1 MIFEVTTTIFNFFSA
16 GNSIKCWK
24 YYHCLKNCLKRL
36 KVVWEKL
43 NLGFSVVQGLG
54 MNVLLCKSCFYFC
67 LFFLATLFFLVCLS
81 YSGCLTFGGVN
92 PIKKSMDFNISVLC
106 LYFKTTFSKKLKTRH
121 ISFMD
126 KKLQLLKYVN
136 QFRRKFR
143 KKEIFAMVIRI
154 IGSSQKS
161 CEWNFL
167 SLLLKPKCS

>member
-1 MIFEVTTTIFNFFSA
+1 MYYCVKAAFIFVFSF
-16 GNSIKCWK
+16 
-24 YYHCLKNCLKRL
+24 LQL
-36 KVVWEKL
+36 
-43 NLGFSVVQGLG
+43 FS
-54 MNVLLCKSCFYFC
+54 F
-67 LFFLATLFFLVCLS
+67 LFVS

>member
-1 MIFEVTTTIFNFFSA
+1 
-16 GNSIKCWK
+16 
-24 YYHCLKNCLKRL
+24 
-36 KVVWEKL
+36 
-43 NLGFSVVQGLG
+43 

-67 LFFLATLFFLVCLS
+67 LFFLATLFLLVCLS
-81 YSGCLTFGGVN
+81 HSGCLTFGEVN
-92 PIKKSMDFNISVLC
+92 PIKKSMD
-106 LYFKTTFSKKLKTRH
+106 FKTTFSKKLKTRH

-167 SLLLKPKCS
+167 SLLLKPKCSLKLKLN